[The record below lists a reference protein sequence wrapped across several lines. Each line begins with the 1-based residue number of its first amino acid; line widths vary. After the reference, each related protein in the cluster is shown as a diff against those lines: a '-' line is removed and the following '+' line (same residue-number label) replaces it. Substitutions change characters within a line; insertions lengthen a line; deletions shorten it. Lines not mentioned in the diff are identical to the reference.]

1 MRIYNR
7 YILMVSTVLL
17 STLAILAGLGQQQL
31 DVYYT
36 LFIIEALIITE
47 LFVFFNNRAR
57 RSLNLVSLLLFAGF
71 MLIVLQKV
79 IAIIA

>member
-7 YILMVSTVLL
+7 YLIVVSAVLL
-17 STLAILAGLGQQQL
+17 STLVILAGLSQQQL

-47 LFVFFNNRAR
+47 LFVHFNDKAR
-57 RSLNLVSLLLFAGF
+57 RSLNVVSLLLFAGF
-71 MLIVLQKV
+71 IFIVLQKV